1 MQRMIRYLLLM
12 LLTSVITNVYSQN
25 ILWLQGTWNG
35 KAYLPGSNAR
45 QLYNVQL
52 IINSTKG
59 NRFEGIIKTIQPSD
73 TSVHFDSRI
82 SGTVYEKYLVINRDK
97 ILFVKD
103 PTDAHWQLSC
113 NNCKPPHMV
122 FSMKEGSITFSGE
135 VKDCFKT
142 CNGISEFSKEVNEFD
157 VQGKESL
164 FAFISAAE
172 IEAPGNMSLASATI
186 AEPSKKDIPLTI
198 VPAPVEERIAIIP
211 AGSIVF
217 NTHNNIASV
226 KPKVPEQLSKMAA
239 LKINENTLVPK
250 RTMVLPAG
258 DIVKIKRKITS
269 PFSQKPMHLSL
280 IKMPSLVVKQ
290 NKKPVIRN
298 KDIAVNT
305 AAPTV
310 VNNQLPVKQEKPLA
324 IDTIVSVPNINIVV
338 TKKTEPPKLKDSISH
353 LPAGY
358 AERKKEVVKTIV
370 VNTDSITLVV
380 YDNGI
385 VDGDIVSVV
394 YNNVVVIDKLSLTT
408 HAFIKKIPVNI
419 TGINTLVF
427 HAHNLGE
434 FPPNTAKLEI
444 LFGNKKEELLLSS
457 DFTVSSEINIVHQ

>member
-1 MQRMIRYLLLM
+1 MIRYLLLV
-12 LLTSVITNVYSQN
+12 LLAFTITNAYTQN
-25 ILWLQGTWNG
+25 IIWLQGTWNG

-52 IINSTKG
+52 IINATKG

-113 NNCKPPHMV
+113 NNCKPPHMI
-122 FSMKEGSITFSGE
+122 FSMKDGSITFSGE

-142 CNGISEFSKEVNEFD
+142 CNGISEFSKEVNEFN

-164 FAFISAAE
+164 FAFASSAQIA
-172 IEAPGNMSLASATI
+172 IPGNISFVNDSI
-186 AEPSKKDIPLTI
+186 AELPKKDIPLVV
-198 VPAPVEERIAIIP
+198 VPAPVEERIAILP
-211 AGSIVF
+211 AGSVVF
-217 NTHNNIASV
+217 DTHNNIASD
-226 KPKVPEQLSKMAA
+226 KPKVPVQLSKMAT
-239 LKINENTLVPK
+239 LKIGQNNLVQK

-258 DIVKIKRKITS
+258 DIVKIKRKIAS
-269 PFSQKPMHLSL
+269 PFSQKSMHLLL

-290 NKKPVIRN
+290 NKKPVAQN
-298 KDIAVNT
+298 KNLVIGAAVPPVRDN
-305 AAPTV
+305 PV
-310 VNNQLPVKQEKPLA
+310 LVKQEKSPT
-324 IDTIVSVPNINIVV
+324 IDTIVSVHINNTLVSN
-338 TKKTEPPKLKDSISH
+338 KTVPPKLKDTISL

-358 AERKKEVVKTIV
+358 EERKKEVVKTIT

-394 YNNVVVIDKLSLTT
+394 YNNQVVIDKLSLTSRT
-408 HAFIKKIPVNI
+408 FIIKIPVNI

-457 DFTVSSEINIVHQ
+457 DFTVSSEINIIHQ